1 MKVILRK
8 NHASLGNIGDLVDVK
23 SGYARNYLIPND
35 VVYVAS
41 DAAMRTLEQE
51 KKQYERRQSKAQIE
65 AEKRA
70 TELGKLSITIAMQVG
85 EEEKLFGAVTSQMIA
100 DALKQHGAE
109 VDRRSIILEEPIKAL
124 GIYEVPVKLHTNVTA
139 TVKVWVVS
147 Q

>member
-8 NHASLGNIGDLVDVK
+8 NHASLGNMGDLVDVK
-23 SGYARNYLIPND
+23 AGYARNYLIPHD
-35 VVYVAS
+35 VAYVAS
-41 DAAMRTLEQE
+41 ESAMRTLEQE

-70 TELGKLSITIAMQVG
+70 VELGKLSVTIAMQVG

-109 VDRRSIILEEPIKAL
+109 VDRRSIMLDEPIKAL